1 MQRTRIQFAGQ
12 TVWLEHEGPTAAG
25 IVAFLGRA
33 LSTATEPHG
42 DRHSQPPAA
51 MTIRLTPLGAGLELT
66 DGSVSLLRS
75 AHGGDMAERVQGE
88 ICRRLAGATDSGTAF
103 HAAALATDNRAI
115 AFPGMMQQGKS
126 TLTAG
131 LVVAGWQY
139 MTDEFMVIPH
149 ATSTAL
155 AFTRPINLRAPT
167 LKLFAPLARTD
178 SADELRLDHALGCL
192 VHPALL
198 GAGGTLSK
206 APLAA
211 IVFSSYAP
219 DTAFTLQRLTAAQAG
234 LALMACLV
242 NARNLPGH
250 GFDEITRLA
259 RTIPAYRMTYSRL
272 DQPGPQL
279 HALLE
284 PTPDLRL
291 PSIARRAKEGP
302 RPPTS
307 APPTHGLDIRPLPH
321 DDDSPMTA
329 HTTPTSATERPQPI
343 DRLVSLPEAACTA
356 FDRHLAGRFRDT
368 FVTSD
373 PPGSQLGS
381 GGGTAHLLTAAWQ
394 ATCPQERF
402 ADWLNDTR
410 KLIIHGSGQSRRLP
424 GYAAA
429 GKPLTPIPTTPGRS
443 DQQPDH
449 YLLDLQIR
457 AYESL
462 LRHAPP
468 AYRVMLTCG
477 DVYIEHTHWLPAF
490 PEADVIIFGLEASAE
505 EASHHGVMLC
515 PASDPKSLHS
525 FVQKPSPETLR
536 ALERSYVYTLDTGI
550 WLFNERAVMLLMQKC
565 GWDPTADHF
574 AGEGPS
580 LYDLFSTFGPA
591 LGSAPSEPDPDIGA
605 LTCAVIP
612 LADARFYHFGTNR
625 SLMASVRHLQ
635 EPAFEQRSFGHASFD
650 PPFLPVIQHATV
662 KAKIR
667 AGNRHLWIEN
677 STLPAD
683 WTLSERHV
691 LTGIP
696 DNDWGLTLAPGC
708 CIDVAPLEDGR
719 LCLRGYGFDDSFRG
733 PLGDPATPWFERP
746 AADWFTRR
754 GIDLTGDGI
763 DAEAD
768 IQSLPLF
775 PVIEADA
782 IDAAFVAWLWDPDPA
797 DQPDCR
803 ARWLACERLSAR
815 DLLGRTSVSALLEAR
830 QARLRAHWAGLD
842 PETWLERC
850 MSHDLAAAAKL
861 FKREALTPVTLPDKG
876 DAPLELDHM
885 HDRMWRAALAQPDDP
900 DRAAGFEREAFGILR
915 HLIVSEM
922 EHKPVLPFRNVLE
935 DQIVWGRSPIR
946 LDLAGGWTDTPPY
959 CIENGGQVVNL
970 AVDLNGQPPIHVFGR
985 ICETPHVLLRSID
998 LGIDEVITTYE
1009 ELAGYAQ
1016 LGSGFAIARAA
1027 LALAGFEPRF
1037 HAGATYPD
1045 LPAQLKDQLG
1055 GGIELSMVCAIPKG
1069 SGLGTSSILAATL
1082 LGTISELCGLEWS
1095 RADVFQRTTALEQML
1110 TSGGG
1115 WQDQVGGI
1123 TPGLKLV
1130 ETVPGLLQT
1139 PTVRN
1144 LPVRWLEAPERRNC
1158 MLLYYTGLTRVA
1170 HDILGE
1176 IVRGL
1181 FLNSTSRLS
1190 IIREIGANAAYVAE
1204 AAQRSSWED
1213 LCEAVRRSWAL
1224 NQLLDSGTNPAP
1236 VQAVIDPVKDYLGA
1250 CKLLGAGGGGYVLM
1264 LAKDESA
1271 ARRIRR
1277 TLDDNP
1283 PNERSRFV
1291 EPGISRTGFQVTRS

>member
-1 MQRTRIQFAGQ
+1 MINTY
-12 TVWLEHEGPTAAG
+12 
-25 IVAFLGRA
+25 
-33 LSTATEPHG
+33 
-42 DRHSQPPAA
+42 
-51 MTIRLTPLGAGLELT
+51 MKTP
-66 DGSVSLLRS
+66 S
-75 AHGGDMAERVQGE
+75 
-88 ICRRLAGATDSGTAF
+88 C
-103 HAAALATDNRAI
+103 
-115 AFPGMMQQGKS
+115 P
-126 TLTAG
+126 
-131 LVVAGWQY
+131 
-139 MTDEFMVIPH
+139 
-149 ATSTAL
+149 
-155 AFTRPINLRAPT
+155 
-167 LKLFAPLARTD
+167 D
-178 SADELRLDHALGCL
+178 SA
-192 VHPALL
+192 
-198 GAGGTLSK
+198 
-206 APLAA
+206 
-211 IVFSSYAP
+211 
-219 DTAFTLQRLTAAQAG
+219 TA
-234 LALMACLV
+234 
-242 NARNLPGH
+242 
-250 GFDEITRLA
+250 
-259 RTIPAYRMTYSRL
+259 
-272 DQPGPQL
+272 
-279 HALLE
+279 
-284 PTPDLRL
+284 
-291 PSIARRAKEGP
+291 
-302 RPPTS
+302 
-307 APPTHGLDIRPLPH
+307 
-321 DDDSPMTA
+321 
-329 HTTPTSATERPQPI
+329 RPQPI

-356 FDRHLAGRFRDT
+356 FDRQLAGRFRDT

-373 PPGSQLGS
+373 PPGAQLGS

-394 ATCPQERF
+394 AKSPQGSFDE
-402 ADWLNDTR
+402 WLADTR

-457 AYESL
+457 TYESL
-462 LRHAPP
+462 MRHAPQD
-468 AYRVMLTCG
+468 YRVMLTCG
-477 DVYIEHTHWLPAF
+477 DVFIEHNHWLPTF

-515 PASDPKSLHS
+515 PASAPESLHS

-536 ALERSYVYTLDTGI
+536 ALGKSFVYTLDTGI
-550 WLFNERAVMLLMQKC
+550 WLFNQRAVMLLMQKC
-565 GWDPTADHF
+565 GWDPTAGGF
-574 AGEGPS
+574 AGEGPCM
-580 LYDLFSTFGPA
+580 YDLFSTFGPA
-591 LGSAPSEPDPDIGA
+591 LGREPSERDPDISA

-612 LADARFYHFGTNR
+612 LSDARFYHFGTNR

-650 PPFLPVIQHATV
+650 PPFLPIIQHATV
-662 KAKIR
+662 EARIR

-696 DNDWGLTLAPGC
+696 DNRWGLTLTPGC
-708 CIDVAPLEDGR
+708 CIDVAPLDGDR
-719 LCLRGYGFDDSFRG
+719 VCLRGYGFDDSFRG
-733 PLGDPATPWFERP
+733 PICDRATPWFERP
-746 AADWFTRR
+746 AADWFSCR
-754 GIDLTGDGI
+754 GIDLAAAGI
-763 DAEAD
+763 DPQAD
-768 IQSLPLF
+768 IQTVPLF
-775 PVIEADA
+775 PVLEAADA
-782 IDAAFVAWLWDPDPA
+782 DPAFVAWLWDAEPA
-797 DQPDCR
+797 DQPACR
-803 ARWLACERLSAR
+803 ERWLACERLSAR
-815 DLLGRTSVSALLEAR
+815 DLLGRTSVSALLTSR

-842 PETWLERC
+842 EATWLERC

-861 FKREALTPVTLPDKG
+861 FKREGLAPVALPHNG
-876 DAPLELDHM
+876 DDALDLDHM
-885 HDRMWRAALAQPDDP
+885 HDRMWRATLAHPEDP
-900 DRAAGFEREAFGILR
+900 DAAAHFESEAFGALR
-915 HLIVSEM
+915 HLIVSQM
-922 EHKPVLPFRNVLE
+922 EHNPVLPFRNVQE

-985 ICETPHVLLRSID
+985 ICETPHVVLRSID
-998 LGIDEVITTYE
+998 LGIDEVINSYD
-1009 ELAGYAQ
+1009 ELTGYAS

-1037 HAGATYPD
+1037 HAGHSYRD

-1082 LGTISELCGLEWS
+1082 LGTIGELCGLAWT
-1095 RADVFQRTTALEQML
+1095 RDDVFQRTMALEQML

-1123 TPGLKLV
+1123 TPGLKIV
-1130 ETVPGLLQT
+1130 STAPGLVQT
-1139 PTVRN
+1139 PMIRN
-1144 LPVRWLEAPERRNC
+1144 LPVRWLDEPERRNC

-1190 IIREIGANAAYVAE
+1190 IIREIGTNASYVAD
-1204 AAQRSSWED
+1204 AAQRASWED

-1236 VQAVIDPVKDYLGA
+1236 VQAVIDPVEDYLGA
-1250 CKLLGAGGGGYVLM
+1250 CKLLGAGGGGYMLM
-1264 LAKDESA
+1264 LAKDEAA

-1283 PNERSRFV
+1283 PNDRSRFV
-1291 EPGISRTGFQVTRS
+1291 EPVISRTGFQVTRS